1 MTDAEQDAMEA
12 QLRRIADV
20 ADPVPGAVVAAAR
33 AAFLLR
39 RLDREL
45 GEIAELT
52 YDSWSDD
59 RELVGV
65 RGPGGARQLTFEGAT
80 LAIELE
86 VATGRQH
93 ELVGQIVPP
102 QPAEVVITD
111 QRGSRIVEA
120 DDLGRFAAAVPL
132 EGPVRIRCRPQDGV
146 PTDTEWLVL

>member
-1 MTDAEQDAMEA
+1 MKAE
-12 QLRRIADV
+12 LRRIAGLV
-20 ADPVPGAVVAAAR
+20 DPVPESVVAAAR

-39 RLDREL
+39 RLDAEL
-45 GEIAELT
+45 SEVAELT

-80 LAIELE
+80 IAVELE
-86 VATGRQH
+86 VAAGRRH

-102 QPAEVVITD
+102 QRAEIMITD
-111 QRGSRIVEA
+111 QRGTTVVEA
-120 DDLGRFAAAVPL
+120 DDLGRFSALVPL
-132 EGPVRIRCRPQDGV
+132 EGPVRLSCQPQDAA